1 MLEIPTVAHALLNGG
16 PGMEDGPLKNDSF
29 LNISLVMVVLA
40 EATTCLV
47 LVVSALS

>member
-1 MLEIPTVAHALLNGG
+1 MK
-16 PGMEDGPLKNDSF
+16 DGDVKNDRF
-29 LNISLVMVVLA
+29 LNISLVMLVLA